1 MNKLIR
7 ITTVP
12 ISIHKL
18 LSGQPLFMKNQGFD
32 VKLVSSDGHFISKI
46 ELETGISVK
55 VIPYSRAITP
65 IADLRSLW
73 LTYKYIKKE
82 KPQIVHTHTPKA
94 GLIGMLAA
102 YLLNVPIRMH
112 TVAGLPLMETRG
124 IKRRVLNV
132 VERLTSFCASN
143 VYPNSNALKDFM
155 LEEQLC
161 SKSKIKVIGHGSSN
175 GIDLEYYAPSL
186 DTKEKSDKVR
196 KDLGINESDFVFGFV
211 GRVVKD
217 KGISELVKSF
227 CSLNDSSTHLL
238 IIGPFEEELDSLDE
252 GIMNEI
258 EKNNH
263 IHHVGYKED
272 VRPFFMAMN
281 TFVFPSYR
289 EGFPN
294 VVLQAS
300 ALSIPSIVSN
310 INGSNEIINDKVNGL
325 VVPVKNEVSLTKAM
339 FEMYKNNDFRKK
351 VSSSIR
357 NEIMMK
363 YDQKYIWREL
373 LKEYNHLL
381 ESNV

>member
-1 MNKLIR
+1 
-7 ITTVP
+7 
-12 ISIHKL
+12 
-18 LSGQPLFMKNQGFD
+18 MKNQGFD